1 MQEKGRFK
9 MTITQKRQQ
18 VQGIMKV
25 QSVKDMAEVPIQI
38 DKVIL

>member
-1 MQEKGRFK
+1 